1 MNVAVVGAGA
11 WGKNLVSTL
20 TKLGSL
26 GPVAEASQGLRDKL
40 AETYPGIE
48 LRPDYAGVLNDPAV
62 TAVAVATPAHTHHA
76 IAKALLE
83 AGKDVFVEKPM
94 TLVAS
99 ESEDLVA
106 TAAKHGRI
114 LMVGH
119 LLMYQPAI
127 HKIKELIGQGA
138 IGKVFTIHQQRSKLG
153 RARAV
158 ENVLWSFGVHDV
170 AVLLDLVG
178 EKPCDVQVSGHCGL
192 QAGIEDDVYLHL
204 TFPGGVKA
212 HLHNSWLWPDVARWL
227 IVIGSEGMLVYSET
241 GQKVTLHR
249 KKIDAAL
256 ANVDQGEEVV
266 FNGSG
271 EPLILEMKHFME
283 CCQTRATPRSDG
295 ENGLSVVRVL
305 EQAEMLFRPAS

>member
-1 MNVAVVGAGA
+1 MKVAIVGAGA

-20 TKLGSL
+20 NKLSCL
-26 GPVAEASQGLRDKL
+26 GPVAEASQGLRDQL
-40 AETYPGIE
+40 AQTYPGID
-48 LRPDYAGVLNDPAV
+48 LRTDFDDVLRDPDVK
-62 TAVAVATPAHTHHA
+62 AVAIATPAHTHHG
-76 IAKALLE
+76 IAKAFLE

-94 TLVAS
+94 TLLAS

-106 TAAKHGRI
+106 IAKKNGRI

-127 HKIKELIGQGA
+127 HKIKELIGAGA

-178 EKPCDVQVSGHCGL
+178 EAPSGVQVSGHCGL
-192 QAGIEDDVYLHL
+192 QPGIEDDVYLHL

-241 GQKVTLHR
+241 GQKVTLHK
-249 KKIDAAL
+249 KKIDSAL
-256 ANVDQGEEVV
+256 NNVDQGEEVV
-266 FNGSG
+266 FNGNS
-271 EPLILEMKHFME
+271 EPLMLEMKHFMKCVE
-283 CCQTRATPRSDG
+283 DRSQPFSDG
-295 ENGLSVVRVL
+295 QNGLDVVRVL
-305 EQAEMLFRPAS
+305 EQAEKLLRPSA

>member
-1 MNVAVVGAGA
+1 MKVAIVGAGA

-20 TKLGSL
+20 NKLGSL
-26 GPVAEASQGLRDKL
+26 GPVAEASQGLRDKM

-48 LRPDYAGVLNDPAV
+48 LRTDYTELLRDPDV
-62 TAVAVATPAHTHHA
+62 TVVAIATPAHTHHG

-94 TLVAS
+94 TLVTS

-106 TAAKHGRI
+106 TAQKHGRI

-127 HKIKELIGQGA
+127 HKVKELIQAGA
-138 IGKVFTIHQQRSKLG
+138 IGKVFTVHQQRSKLG

-178 EKPCDVQVSGHCGL
+178 EAPSDVQVSGHCGL
-192 QAGIEDDVYLHL
+192 QPGIEDDVYLHL

-227 IVIGSEGMLVYSET
+227 IVVGSEGMLVYSET
-241 GQKVTLHR
+241 GQKVTLHK

-271 EPLILEMKHFME
+271 EPLMLEMKHFMS
-283 CCQTRATPRSDG
+283 CCETRTPPLSDG
-295 ENGLSVVRVL
+295 QNGLEVVRVL
-305 EQAEMLFRPAS
+305 AQAEKLLRSVG

>member
-1 MNVAVVGAGA
+1 MKVAIVGAGA
-11 WGKNLVSTL
+11 WGKNLVNTL
-20 TKLGSL
+20 NKLDAL
-26 GPVAEASQGLRDKL
+26 GPVAEASQSLRDKL
-40 AETYPGIE
+40 AEVYPGIV
-48 LRPDYAGVLNDPAV
+48 LRADYTEVLHDPEV
-62 TAVAVATPAHTHHA
+62 KAVAIATPAHTHHA
-76 IAKALLE
+76 IAKAMLE

-106 TAAKHGRI
+106 TAKKHDRI

-119 LLMYQPAI
+119 LLIYQPAI
-127 HKIKELIGQGA
+127 HKIKELIQAGA
-138 IGKVFTIHQQRSKLG
+138 IGRVFTIHQQRSKLG
-153 RARAV
+153 RARNV

-178 EKPCDVQVSGHCGL
+178 ESPSDVQVSGHCGL
-192 QAGIEDDVYLHL
+192 QPKIEDDVYLHL

-227 IVIGSEGMLVYSET
+227 VVVGSDGMLVYSET
-241 GQKVTLHR
+241 GQKVTLHK

-266 FNGSG
+266 FHGSS
-271 EPLILEMKHFME
+271 EPLILEMKHFMH
-283 CCQTRATPRSDG
+283 CCETRDTPLSDG
-295 ENGLSVVRVL
+295 ENGLEVVRVL
-305 EQAEMLFRPAS
+305 ERAENLLRTVA

>member
-1 MNVAVVGAGA
+1 MKVAVVGAGA

-20 TKLGSL
+20 NKLGCL
-26 GPVAEASQGLRDKL
+26 GPVAEASEALRSKL
-40 AETYPGIE
+40 AETYPAIDLRADFKE
-48 LRPDYAGVLNDPAV
+48 LLADSNVKAA
-62 TAVAVATPAHTHHA
+62 AIATPAHTHHA

-94 TLVAS
+94 TLAAS
-99 ESEDLVA
+99 ESEDLVEIA
-106 TAAKHGRI
+106 RRNGRI

-127 HKIKELIGQGA
+127 HKIKELIKSGA
-138 IGKVFTIHQQRSKLG
+138 IGRVFTIHQQRSKLG

-178 EKPCDVQVSGHCGL
+178 ETPSGVQVSGHCGL
-192 QAGIEDDVYLHL
+192 QQGIEDDVYLHL
-204 TFPGGVKA
+204 SFPSGVKA

-227 IVIGSEGMLVYSET
+227 LVVGSEGMLVYSET

-256 ANVDQGEEVV
+256 NNVDEGEDVV
-266 FNGSG
+266 FQGSS
-271 EPLILEMKHFME
+271 EPLILEMTHFMKCVE
-283 CCQTRATPRSDG
+283 DRSKPLSDG
-295 ENGLSVVRVL
+295 QNGLDVVRVL
-305 EQAEMLFRPAS
+305 EQAEKLFRPVP

>member
-1 MNVAVVGAGA
+1 MKVAIVGAGA
-11 WGKNLVSTL
+11 WGKNLVNTL
-20 TKLGSL
+20 NKLDSL

-40 AETYPGIE
+40 AEVYPGIE
-48 LRPDYAGVLNDPAV
+48 LRTDYTEVLADPAV
-62 TAVAVATPAHTHHA
+62 KAVAIATPAHTHHA
-76 IAKALLE
+76 IAKAMLE

-106 TAAKHGRI
+106 TAKKHDRI

-127 HKIKELIGQGA
+127 HKIKELIQAGA

-178 EKPCDVQVSGHCGL
+178 ESPSDVQVSGHCGL
-192 QAGIEDDVYLHL
+192 QPGIEDDVYLHL

-227 IVIGSEGMLVYSET
+227 VVVGSEGMLVYSET
-241 GQKVTLHR
+241 GQKVTLHK
-249 KKIDAAL
+249 KKIDPAL
-256 ANVDQGEEVV
+256 QNVDQGEEVV
-266 FNGSG
+266 FHGSS
-271 EPLILEMKHFME
+271 EPLILEMKHFMKCVE
-283 CCQTRATPRSDG
+283 ERTAPLSDG
-295 ENGLSVVRVL
+295 ANGLAVVRVL
-305 EQAEMLFRPAS
+305 EQAEKLFRPAA

>member
-1 MNVAVVGAGA
+1 MKVAVVGAGA

-20 TKLGSL
+20 NKLGAL
-26 GPVAEASQGLRDKL
+26 GPVAEASQGLRDKM
-40 AETYPGIE
+40 AETYPDID
-48 LRPDYAGVLNDPAV
+48 LRTDYKDVLNDPEV
-62 TAVAVATPAHTHHA
+62 KAVAIATPAHTHHP

-106 TAAKHGRI
+106 TAKKHGRI

-127 HKIKELIGQGA
+127 HKIKELIKAGA

-178 EKPCDVQVSGHCGL
+178 ESPTDVQVSGHCGL
-192 QAGIEDDVYLHL
+192 QPKIEDDVYLHL
-204 TFPGGVKA
+204 TFPSGVIA

-227 IVIGSEGMLVYSET
+227 VVVGSEGMLVYSET
-241 GQKVTLHR
+241 GQKVTLHK

-256 ANVDQGEEVV
+256 QNVDQGEEVV
-266 FNGSG
+266 FNGNS
-271 EPLILEMKHFME
+271 EPLILEMKHFMA
-283 CCQTRATPRSDG
+283 CCETRTKPLSDG
-295 ENGLSVVRVL
+295 QNGLEVVRVL
-305 EQAEMLFRPAS
+305 ERAEHLLRPVA

>member
-1 MNVAVVGAGA
+1 MKVAIVGAGA

-20 TKLGSL
+20 NKLGSL
-26 GPVAEASQGLRDKL
+26 GPVAEASQGLRDKM

-48 LRPDYAGVLNDPAV
+48 LRTDYTELLRDPDV
-62 TAVAVATPAHTHHA
+62 TAVAIATPAHTHHG

-94 TLVAS
+94 TLVTS

-106 TAAKHGRI
+106 TAQKHGRI

-127 HKIKELIGQGA
+127 HKVKELIQAGA
-138 IGKVFTIHQQRSKLG
+138 IGKVFTVHQQRSKLG

-178 EKPCDVQVSGHCGL
+178 EAPSDVQVSGHCGL
-192 QAGIEDDVYLHL
+192 QPGIEDDVYLHL

-227 IVIGSEGMLVYSET
+227 IVVGSEGMLVYSET
-241 GQKVTLHR
+241 GQKVTLHK

-271 EPLILEMKHFME
+271 EPLMLEMKHFMS
-283 CCQTRATPRSDG
+283 CCETRTLPLSDG
-295 ENGLSVVRVL
+295 QNGLEVVRVL
-305 EQAEMLFRPAS
+305 AQAEKLLRSVG

>member
-1 MNVAVVGAGA
+1 MKVAVVGAGA
-11 WGKNLVSTL
+11 WGKNLVNTL
-20 TKLGSL
+20 NKLGCL

-40 AETYPGIE
+40 AETYPGID
-48 LRPDYAGVLNDPAV
+48 LRADFAEVLRDPDVK
-62 TAVAVATPAHTHHA
+62 AVAIATPAHTHHP

-106 TAAKHGRI
+106 TAQKHGRV
-114 LMVGH
+114 LMAGH

-127 HKIKELIGQGA
+127 HKIKELIKAGA
-138 IGKVFTIHQQRSKLG
+138 IGQVFTIHQQRSKLG

-178 EKPCDVQVSGHCGL
+178 EAPSDVQVSGHCGL
-192 QAGIEDDVYLHL
+192 QPGIEDDVYLHL
-204 TFPGGVKA
+204 GFPSGVKA

-227 IVIGSEGMLVYSET
+227 VVVGSEGMLVYSET
-241 GQKVTLHR
+241 GQKVTLHK
-249 KKIDAAL
+249 KKIDATL
-256 ANVDQGEEVV
+256 NNVDQGEEVV
-266 FNGSG
+266 FHGSS
-271 EPLILEMKHFME
+271 EPLALEMKHFMQCVE
-283 CCQTRATPRSDG
+283 DRSKPLSDG
-295 ENGLSVVRVL
+295 QNGLDVVRVL
-305 EQAEMLFRPAS
+305 EKAERLFRPAA